1 MAKTI
6 TIEITGKGDQLG
18 RATQQVERDLDKVA
32 KKVET
37 TGSKFSGLGG
47 AAKNGLSGLQGVG
60 SSVVAATSGMEGG
73 FTSLQGVITTTTSSL
88 GPVGIAIG
96 AVVGPLLGGAA
107 ALASFSQTAV
117 DYGVQVGK
125 VQRLTGMAADQS
137 SLFAYAAQ
145 QTGIDV
151 DALGKALGR
160 FEKGLVT
167 GKVDGFAGAL
177 KGQAKDAKEAEQ
189 AQNALTKA
197 QQRLADVQ
205 RLQASEGPAKTQTEA
220 IRRQMQL
227 RDAQEAVADAQ
238 QKVNDAAASAGP
250 DFEKL
255 GFATRDA
262 TGALRPM
269 WDILGDVADKFAG
282 MEDGPEKAALAQQ
295 LFGKT
300 GADLIPMLNQGR
312 EGLAAYK
319 DEAEQYG
326 LVMDDAG
333 IAKARAAKGA
343 QKDLAAAWKGFQVQL
358 GTEVMPVLT
367 ELTKWLADHLPQ
379 AMEAIR
385 PGIEFLKDAFR
396 QVSDAF
402 KEGGWQ
408 GAVDKIVE
416 ILGHL
421 WEKIEP
427 VLGPMVDKMVGA
439 IGQWVQDHIPD
450 ILAAFAKW
458 QIAVTGW
465 VIQGIGKL
473 LLALGGLLAMAG
485 EWIWN
490 VGLPKLLEL
499 FGEWGR
505 AALSWIGDA
514 IAKFPERAGYLV
526 GAVIGWAIGFAAE
539 LPGHM
544 LDAGKAVLSWIANA
558 VTEAPGKLAELA
570 GKIWEFA
577 TSLPGK
583 VVGWIGDVART
594 LWDKGTDLVRGL
606 ADGIKDAVG
615 RFLQGALSGLI
626 DFIPDW
632 IKDKLG
638 IHSPSTVTM
647 ALGRHIGEGLAVGIA
662 GSQGLV
668 ESAMGGL
675 SLAASGSL
683 AVGQG
688 TPTRSAIAD
697 RFQPAGS
704 TQRIEVPV
712 HLDGQVLTRVV
723 LDHTRR
729 EAYAGF
735 G

>member
-107 ALASFSQTAV
+107 ALAAFGQTAT
-117 DYGVQVGK
+117 DTGVNIGK
-125 VQRLTGMAADQS
+125 IQRLTGMAAGEAS
-137 SLFAYAAQ
+137 TFAYAAQ
-145 QTGIDV
+145 QTGVDV
-151 DALGKALGR
+151 DGLGKAIKGMSQNLEKNPDR
-160 FEKGLVT
+160 FAAMGVA
-167 GKVDGFAGAL
+167 V
-177 KGQAKDAKEAEQ
+177 
-189 AQNALTKA
+189 
-197 QQRLADVQ
+197 
-205 RLQASEGPAKTQTEA
+205 
-220 IRRQMQL
+220 
-227 RDAQEAVADAQ
+227 RDASGQ
-238 QKVNDAAASAGP
+238 
-250 DFEKL
+250 
-255 GFATRDA
+255 
-262 TGALRPM
+262 LRPM
-269 WDILGDVADKFAG
+269 YDILGDVAARFQG
-282 MEDGPEKAALAQQ
+282 MEDGPEKVALATS
-295 LFGKT
+295 LFGKS
-300 GADLIPMLNQGR
+300 GMDLIPMLNAGKDGLQGYR
-312 EGLAAYK
+312 E
-319 DEAEQYG
+319 EAEKYG
-326 LVMDDAG
+326 LIMDDAG
-333 IAKARAAKGA
+333 IAKAREVKGA
-343 QKDLAAAWKGFQVQL
+343 QKDLAAAWQGFQVQL
-358 GTEVMPVLT
+358 GQEVLPILKDVT
-367 ELTKWLADHLPQ
+367 QWLADHLPQ

-385 PGIEFLKDAFR
+385 PGIEFLKDAFGK
-396 QVSDAF
+396 VSDAF
-402 KEGGWQ
+402 KVGGFQ
-408 GAVDKIVE
+408 GAVDKIIE
-416 ILGHL
+416 ILGGL
-421 WEKIEP
+421 WDRISP
-427 VLGPMVDKMVGA
+427 ILGPMFDKLVNA
-439 IGQWVQDHIPD
+439 IGGWVSDHIPD
-450 ILAAFAKW
+450 LLAAFGKW
-458 QIAVTGW
+458 TVTSTVW
-465 VIQGIGKL
+465 ILEGIGKL
-473 LLALGGLLAMAG
+473 LLALGGLLGKIG

-514 IAKFPERAGYLV
+514 ISKFPERAGYFV
-526 GAVIGWAIGFAAE
+526 GHVIAWALAFAAE

-723 LDHTRR
+723 VDHTRR
-729 EAYAGF
+729 ETFAGF